1 MLAGMLGF
9 GAVPAIAGTTA
20 SVTAL
25 SIPAIQTSYSGSL
38 GTILVDGMGVG
49 VTQTDTI
56 TMAVP
61 GGVTLNPGSSTA
73 SGQNTD
79 SVISIPEYLPGTTT
93 PNALWYG
100 SYSNGPTQEV
110 QTNNLNNV
118 TTTATSVSFQ
128 VYAEGTGTGAI
139 LLNTPVSSVSGA
151 GSGPINFYVQDTDA
165 IVPAGNIQVGTVVSP
180 GTITTVTSTAS
191 ISQGGTENAT
201 INLGE
206 NTPGS
211 LEPTPIYSNGT
222 VTGWQN
228 NSGYYEI
235 KLPSYFEWQTPVPPA
250 SSIPITSMSG
260 GWTQAISNTNSTFG
274 PPTLTSVDVPSGTT
288 VTGGPNAGA
297 VVPAGYYDL
306 ASGTTGGY
314 ITVGGTSY
322 EEPGTVFYSYGT
334 GTRELYLA
342 FGSSM
347 GPVGF
352 LQITGGVQA
361 QYNAPNGNIVA
372 TVKGTDVGVT
382 PGNITVGTT
391 GNYSVTTTAGTGTV
405 ILGQQGQTLPTF
417 SISESVAGTLI
428 VNRSITLTLPSGM
441 YWTPTNLPIAY
452 TTTGSVQLSAVS
464 SSDISSNGQSLTY
477 NITQADTGSTPSTIE
492 FESGEVD
499 VDTSATPGPVNV
511 TVVGSGLNET
521 VQAGTLVSSVTAT
534 AASNPLPSVLVGNQ
548 NQSVSNFTLTETK
561 SGNMEAYDLW
571 IIAPNGVTFDGA
583 PTASVTSGD
592 LSIGA
597 AMLSNYSNGINN
609 EIVIPVTT
617 KSSNNAPGTISVS
630 GLSINLSSSVPTG
643 PISLEIGG
651 PALVDNNTSPGWP
664 TKGITYPDQIT
675 GTYVA
680 SVPVANVTNSVV
692 TTTPTSPTT
701 PTSGSADFTVGA
713 TVYSVNG
720 VQYVMDVAPYI
731 SNGRT
736 FVPVRYLGDALGATV
751 SWDAATQTVTL
762 TKGSN
767 TETMNIGSTTMTVNG
782 AAVTM
787 DVAPVIVNSRTML
800 PARFVAQGLGA
811 QVGWN
816 PATQE
821 VLITW

>member
-1 MLAGMLGF
+1 M
-9 GAVPAIAGTTA
+9 
-20 SVTAL
+20 
-25 SIPAIQTSYSGSL
+25 
-38 GTILVDGMGVG
+38 
-49 VTQTDTI
+49 
-56 TMAVP
+56 
-61 GGVTLNPGSSTA
+61 
-73 SGQNTD
+73 
-79 SVISIPEYLPGTTT
+79 
-93 PNALWYG
+93 
-100 SYSNGPTQEV
+100 
-110 QTNNLNNV
+110 
-118 TTTATSVSFQ
+118 
-128 VYAEGTGTGAI
+128 
-139 LLNTPVSSVSGA
+139 
-151 GSGPINFYVQDTDA
+151 
-165 IVPAGNIQVGTVVSP
+165 
-180 GTITTVTSTAS
+180 
-191 ISQGGTENAT
+191 
-201 INLGE
+201 
-206 NTPGS
+206 
-211 LEPTPIYSNGT
+211 
-222 VTGWQN
+222 
-228 NSGYYEI
+228 
-235 KLPSYFEWQTPVPPA
+235 
-250 SSIPITSMSG
+250 
-260 GWTQAISNTNSTFG
+260 
-274 PPTLTSVDVPSGTT
+274 
-288 VTGGPNAGA
+288 
-297 VVPAGYYDL
+297 
-306 ASGTTGGY
+306 
-314 ITVGGTSY
+314 
-322 EEPGTVFYSYGT
+322 
-334 GTRELYLA
+334 
-342 FGSSM
+342 
-347 GPVGF
+347 
-352 LQITGGVQA
+352 QA